1 MSDDHGPSL
10 EELTRARIPYVV
22 GLSLAVVIIGVL
34 AGLSAG
40 GIVP

>member
-10 EELTRARIPYVV
+10 EELTRARIPYVAAL
-22 GLSLAVVIIGVL
+22 GLVVIVIGVL

>member
-1 MSDDHGPSL
+1 MSDEHGPSL
-10 EELTRARIPYVV
+10 EELTRARIPYVAA
-22 GLSLAVVIIGVL
+22 LSLVVLIIGVL

>member
-22 GLSLAVVIIGVL
+22 GLGFTVIIIGVL